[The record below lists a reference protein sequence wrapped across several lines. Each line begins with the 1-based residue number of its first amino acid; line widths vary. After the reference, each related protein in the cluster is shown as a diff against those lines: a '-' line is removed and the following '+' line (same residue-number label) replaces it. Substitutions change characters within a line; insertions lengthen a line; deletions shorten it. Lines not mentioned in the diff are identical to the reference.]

1 MVGMTNNAPQTSA
14 DQTKT
19 PVTVL
24 GLGAMGQALAAA
36 FLRAGHPTT
45 VWNRSAGKG
54 EQLVEQ
60 GAVRA
65 ATAAEAVR
73 ASGLVVVC
81 LVDYD
86 ASGAVLAPLAG
97 EFEGRVLVN
106 LTSDTPERAR
116 EAAAWA
122 AEHKISYLDGAI
134 MVPTPVIGSPEAL
147 LFYAGPKAA
156 YDAHEQTLKALGGNA
171 SYLGDEHALAGVY
184 DLALLDLFWHS
195 MSGLIHAYALA
206 GADGVK
212 GANLAPYLTG
222 FLSIMPAIIE
232 EMADEVDS
240 GKYAG
245 AEANLTM
252 EAAAI
257 EHIIHAADH
266 RNLDTAGLRA
276 MKAVADRAIAKGHGA
291 DSWTA
296 TIEAVRSAD

>member
-1 MVGMTNNAPQTSA
+1 MTMTNNTTQTA
-14 DQTKT
+14 TNNPKT

-24 GLGAMGQALAAA
+24 GLGSMGQALAAA

-54 EQLVEQ
+54 EQLIAQ

-73 ASGLVVVC
+73 ASELIVVC

-86 ASGAVLAPLAG
+86 ASGAVLAPLAA
-97 EFEGRVLVN
+97 EFEDRVLVN

-122 AEHKISYLDGAI
+122 AEHEIAYLDGAI

-147 LFYAGPKAA
+147 FFYAGPKAA
-156 YDAHEQTLKALGGNA
+156 YDKHEAALKALGGNA
-171 SYLGDEHALAGVY
+171 THLGDEHALAGVY
-184 DLALLDLFWHS
+184 DLALLDLFWHT
-195 MSGLIHAYALA
+195 MSGVVHALALA

-212 GANLAPYLTG
+212 GAHLSPYLTG

-232 EMADEVDS
+232 GMGTEADD
-240 GKYAG
+240 GKYPG

-252 EAAAI
+252 EVAAI
-257 EHIIHAADH
+257 DHIIHAADH
-266 RNLDTAGLRA
+266 RNLDTTALRA

-296 TIEAVRSAD
+296 TIEAVRPQA